1 MNKLG
6 VIRTRFDSIFHKIE
20 NIIAKYHRTYL
31 GLVCLFAL
39 LGYAFVL
46 LFPVMIIVS
55 ASHIIE
61 IIFAEEA
68 IDVQLISIWTA
79 VLLISTQLSYRVITT
94 RPVPAVGFTM
104 PEAKIPRVYE
114 LVEKLQSHFK
124 RPTIHRIIITA
135 NYELDIV
142 KAPQWMLPI
151 WSKNTLIIGLPLMM
165 CLSPKQFEHMVAR
178 RIGQFSKQ
186 QNPVT
191 NWLYQL
197 RGIWGQ
203 YTYTYDK
210 QKSPE
215 SKLLKWFFMTYDSL
229 YKSVSLYAARTD
241 ELYADTYAME
251 MYMHDDIREMITAD
265 AVCRWYLNKKFWPA
279 IDKVASVKT
288 DVALNPF
295 RKLSTVI
302 KGNLN
307 AENISGLKR
316 LAFKEVPGRGDPV
329 PSLRSRLQNIG
340 HETPE
345 MFENKGENA
354 AEYFLGA
361 SQNGAINLMDKL
373 WFKNN
378 KKKHAKR
385 KIFKNGLMPA
395 LKRS

>member
-1 MNKLG
+1 MSVG
-6 VIRTRFDSIFHKIE
+6 SEFRTRLDSLYNKIE
-20 NIIAKYHRTYL
+20 SLINKYHRTYL
-31 GLVCLFAL
+31 GFVCLFAL

-46 LFPVMIIVS
+46 LFPVMVIMS
-55 ASHIIE
+55 ASYIIE
-61 IIFAEEA
+61 AVFSADA
-68 IDVQLISIWTA
+68 FDLQRVLIWSV
-79 VLLISTQLSYRVITT
+79 VLLISALLSYRVITT

-104 PEAKIPRVYE
+104 PETKIPKVYE
-114 LVEKLQSHFK
+114 LVDKLQAHFK

-186 QNPVT
+186 HNPVT

-203 YTYTYDK
+203 YTYIYGK

-215 SKLLKWFFMTYDSL
+215 SKILEWFFMAYDAF
-229 YKSVSLYAARTD
+229 YKTVSIYAARTD
-241 ELYADTYAME
+241 ELNADTYAME

-265 AVCRWYLNKKFWPA
+265 AVCRWYLEKKFWPA
-279 IDKVASVKT
+279 IDKVASVKA
-288 DVALNPF
+288 DVPLNPY

-302 KGNLN
+302 KGNLSS
-307 AENISGLKR
+307 ENISGLKR
-316 LAFKEVPGRGDPV
+316 LAFKHKPARNSSV
-329 PSLRSRLQNIG
+329 PSLRVRLINIG

-345 MFENKGENA
+345 MVENKGDNA
-354 AEYFLGA
+354 AEFYLGA

-378 KKKHAKR
+378 KKKHNKR

-395 LKRS
+395 LKRG